1 MWLAFL
7 HRQVHSFQQGFLTDL
22 KLDVLLC
29 SAMPERS
36 YWAKLFPLNLPGSN
50 LGQPAIRIILTT
62 LPVGR
67 AVVRLQRWLLAS
79 VLWRW
84 AHKPLAPL
92 SVPPPFVALSG
103 LNQPMDVFL
112 RRGGFHLPPPS
123 ILLGALPRKLPAQ
136 PPLRPSPASPGITRQ
151 LV

>member
-1 MWLAFL
+1 SL
-7 HRQVHSFQQGFLTDL
+7 HMHVNSYQQSVLTDP
-22 KLDVLLC
+22 KLHVLLC
-29 SAMPERS
+29 SVMPGRS
-36 YWAKLFPLNLPGSN
+36 YWAKLFPPNLPGSN

-92 SVPPPFVALSG
+92 SAPPPFVALSG

-112 RRGGFHLPPPS
+112 RP
-123 ILLGALPRKLPAQ
+123 
-136 PPLRPSPASPGITRQ
+136 
-151 LV
+151 V

>member
-1 MWLAFL
+1 
-7 HRQVHSFQQGFLTDL
+7 
-22 KLDVLLC
+22 
-29 SAMPERS
+29 MPERS

-50 LGQPAIRIILTT
+50 PVQPAIRIILTT

-112 RRGGFHLPPPS
+112 RRGGFPVSPHPLLSRAFPPVLP
-123 ILLGALPRKLPAQ
+123 
-136 PPLRPSPASPGITRQ
+136 
-151 LV
+151 